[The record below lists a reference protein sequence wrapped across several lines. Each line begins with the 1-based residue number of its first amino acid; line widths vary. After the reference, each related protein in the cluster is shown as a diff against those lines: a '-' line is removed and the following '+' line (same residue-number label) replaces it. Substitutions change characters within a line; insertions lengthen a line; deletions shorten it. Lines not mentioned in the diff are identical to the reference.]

1 MSCPLLTLHPPV
13 CICKIQK
20 PKKWNWFHFQNA
32 DIGLGAIS
40 VMNERERVIDFTY
53 PFYEGV
59 GMLILMQKIYNPPSI
74 FRFV

>member
-1 MSCPLLTLHPPV
+1 
-13 CICKIQK
+13 
-20 PKKWNWFHFQNA
+20 
-32 DIGLGAIS
+32 
-40 VMNERERVIDFTY
+40 MNERERVIDFTY